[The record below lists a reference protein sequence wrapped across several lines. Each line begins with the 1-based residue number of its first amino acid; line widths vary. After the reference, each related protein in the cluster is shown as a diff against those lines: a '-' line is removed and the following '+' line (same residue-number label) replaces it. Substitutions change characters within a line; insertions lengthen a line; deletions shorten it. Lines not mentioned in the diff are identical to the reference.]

1 MSANCSAETEQNME
15 SRKFHNGELIKRIN
29 AKVEKAINNQ
39 LLTYDL
45 TSTQFKM
52 LVMLHLIPD
61 HTAMLKELEKY
72 FGVAQSTAAGII
84 ARLEKKNLVASFSD
98 ENDKRVKHV
107 RLTHDG
113 LQICLSVRETIVE
126 TERKLFSGL
135 TPEEQNELNRLLY
148 KVYHSIK

>member
-15 SRKFHNGELIKRIN
+15 SRKFHNGELIKRLN
-29 AKVEKAINNQ
+29 DKVEKAINNQ

-45 TSTQFKM
+45 TSTQSKM

-84 ARLEKKNLVASFSD
+84 ARLEKKNLVLPSLMKMISGS
-98 ENDKRVKHV
+98 N
-107 RLTHDG
+107 TYG
-113 LQICLSVRETIVE
+113 LPTMAF
-126 TERKLFSGL
+126 K
-135 TPEEQNELNRLLY
+135 Y
-148 KVYHSIK
+148 A

>member
-1 MSANCSAETEQNME
+1 MA
-15 SRKFHNGELIKRIN
+15 KIIKSMNDLKGCIDSIC
-29 AKVEKAINNQ
+29 KKAIH
-39 LLTYDL
+39 D
-45 TSTQFKM
+45 
-52 LVMLHLIPD
+52 
-61 HTAMLKELEKY
+61 TAKEVE
-72 FGVAQSTAAGII
+72 
-84 ARLEKKNLVASFSD
+84 
-98 ENDKRVKHV
+98 HV